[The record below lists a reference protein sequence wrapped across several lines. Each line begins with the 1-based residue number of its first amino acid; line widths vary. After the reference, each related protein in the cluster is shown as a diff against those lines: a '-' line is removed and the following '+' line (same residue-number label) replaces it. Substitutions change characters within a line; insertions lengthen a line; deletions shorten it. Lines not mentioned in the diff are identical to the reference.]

1 VLLPCARCRAC
12 WQAASGEYMLST
24 AVQASPECCVS
35 NLMLKADKHGSILS
49 TAAFMEVLEDNGD
62 MQARLFFLRRRVC
75 RLFVCV
81 WVWVWVRVCGCVWV
95 CVGVCGC
102 VCVCGWVGGEL
113 RSLVAVCGT
122 VPGRLCVQ
130 LGVVW

>member
-1 VLLPCARCRAC
+1 
-12 WQAASGEYMLST
+12 MLST

-81 WVWVWVRVCGCVWV
+81 WVWVWVRVWVWV
-95 CVGVCGC
+95 WVWVRVC
-102 VCVCGWVGGEL
+102 VCVCVCVCVRARVRGCLGGGEGA
-113 RSLVAVCGT
+113 RTRG
-122 VPGRLCVQ
+122 
-130 LGVVW
+130 